1 MEYLVPD
8 FLARAAA
15 CGTDGNGVRALPA
28 MPILPKQRDLFP
40 ADLFERDPAPS
51 VAAGAATWVAFY
63 TLSRREKDL
72 ARRLESLEI
81 PFFAPLVS
89 RRLPSAGGRVRTSWV
104 PLFPGYVFSLV
115 DDEQRRAALATNTIS
130 RWLSVPDQR
139 MLEDDL
145 RGIKRLIDTEM
156 PLTPEAR
163 LEQGQPVRVRSGPLR
178 GMEGTV
184 VSRKGE
190 QRLVV
195 AVRFLNQGASIE
207 LEDVD
212 LERL

>member
-1 MEYLVPD
+1 
-8 FLARAAA
+8 
-15 CGTDGNGVRALPA
+15 

-40 ADLFERDPAPS
+40 ADLFEDAAAPRL
-51 VAAGAATWVAFY
+51 AADSAAWVAFY
-63 TLSRREKDL
+63 TLARREKDL

-89 RRLPSAGGRVRTSWV
+89 RRLPSAGGRIRTSWV

-115 DDEQRRAALATNTIS
+115 DDDQRRAALATNTIS

-163 LEQGQPVRVRSGPLR
+163 LEEGQPVRVRSGPLR